1 MNAKTLITKKDIN
14 TSFDAKEIVIIIKR
28 KIINVKKIFVWHR
41 ENTLKKLCLKK
52 RGKNQW

>member
-41 ENTLKKLCLKK
+41 ENTLKKTLFKEE
-52 RGKNQW
+52 R